1 MNEKLQSDS
10 IVTIVIAA
18 YQRPAELNRALKSI
32 YRQTYEKW
40 QVLVVADC
48 CSSDFMSAI
57 DLTCER
63 VKIVNL
69 PVRCG
74 NQYGPNSVGVHMAD
88 TEYIAYLN
96 HDDQWLP
103 DHLEIAINE
112 IKQESSN
119 FFLGRAAICHW
130 RNQLVNC
137 QKEGRLLFSEL
148 NKPRLI
154 WRCVTG
160 PHILFEPASS
170 WVLTTAFAKKIGYWQ
185 PPDRVEE
192 TPVTDWLKRASRQGA
207 RFSFSNKV
215 SVLKLNLHNIPNFEG
230 PLYIQANV
238 FTDYLDAILKESPDV
253 IREHIK
259 DDLVSA
265 EARRLIRRR
274 PLVNELK
281 MTTSEI
287 VKLLFY
293 LFYISTGTTVL
304 KMAQKTPSRS
314 TLRKKAMQLLH
325 KRTGE
330 HIAEFIEP
338 DQLIRY
344 MTLGEGK
351 IDV

>member
-1 MNEKLQSDS
+1 MNEKLQSDGV
-10 IVTIVIAA
+10 VTIVIAA
-18 YQRPAELNRALKSI
+18 YQRPAEVNRALKSI

-48 CSSDFMSAI
+48 CSSDFLSAI

-119 FFLGRAAICHW
+119 LFLGRSAFCHW
-130 RNQLVNC
+130 HNQLVNC

-148 NKPRLI
+148 NRPRLI
-154 WRCVTG
+154 WRCLTE
-160 PHILFEPASS
+160 PSYLFEPISS
-170 WVLTTAFAKKIGYWQ
+170 WVLTTAFAKKVGLWQ
-185 PPDRVEE
+185 PPDRVEV
-192 TPVTDWLKRASRQGA
+192 TPMNDWLKRASGLGA
-207 RFSFSNKV
+207 RFSFSDKV
-215 SVLKLNLHNIPNFEG
+215 SVLKFNLHHISDSEG
-230 PLYIQANV
+230 PTYIQANV
-238 FTDYLDAILKESPDV
+238 FADYLDAILKEPPDV

-259 DDLVSA
+259 DDLELA
-265 EARRLIRRR
+265 EARSLLVRRI
-274 PLVNELK
+274 LVDELK
-281 MTTSEI
+281 MTPGERDE
-287 VKLLFY
+287 LLFY
-293 LFYISTGTTVL
+293 LLYVNTGTTVL
-304 KMAQKTPSRS
+304 ERARELLPKSTVKKEAMKMLFS
-314 TLRKKAMQLLH
+314 
-325 KRTGE
+325 RTGE
-330 HIAEFIEP
+330 HITEFIEP
-338 DQLIRY
+338 DQLIKY
-344 MTLGEGK
+344 MTLGERK